1 MESEPIFPG
10 LWAQEIWPDREIPN
24 GDYLT
29 WGGATDSFL
38 EYLVKF
44 SYLIGDSTHR
54 YLAVYKHAVDS
65 SIKHLLKRTGV
76 GNLTFLADHSKFRS
90 NGSIYIHSHLACFCG
105 GNIAMGGR
113 IMERDDWVE
122 VGLQLAESCAMT
134 YERSASGVGPVGEC
148 ERGEKKPVVGC
159 VDTLPLSFCSFWLV

>member
-1 MESEPIFPG
+1 MDSEPVFPG
-10 LWAQEIWPDREIPN
+10 LWAQDIWPDSEIPK

-38 EYLVKF
+38 EYLVKYPF
-44 SYLIGDSTHR
+44 LIGDSSHH
-54 YLAVYKHAVDS
+54 YLQAYKHAVDS
-65 SIKHLLKRTGV
+65 SIKHLLQRTGV
-76 GNLTFLADHSKFRS
+76 GNLTFLSDYSKHVG

-113 IMERDDWVE
+113 LMNRNDWVQ

-134 YERSASGVGPVGEC
+134 YERSASGVGPVGEWP
-148 ERGEKKPVVGC
+148 GVA
-159 VDTLPLSFCSFWLV
+159 LPPRSLTRPLPASVWLV